1 MTAVLTLPSES
12 PGLNRNLVEALH
24 LVLQDDDH
32 VHRTGAVATAE
43 APHTVALNDAVE
55 RRVALGAHGS
65 QGDRLSVQMRFFRGH
80 SMRNRPIYTP
90 TLSDSPHTYINYSS
104 FVFIT

>member
-1 MTAVLTLPSES
+1 MLTLPSES

-65 QGDRLSVQMRFFRGH
+65 QGDRLSFQMRFFRLD
-80 SMRNRPIYTP
+80 RTAARWNIR
-90 TLSDSPHTYINYSS
+90 LSVLGPLLTETSTDVSEYS
-104 FVFIT
+104 

>member
-1 MTAVLTLPSES
+1 M
-12 PGLNRNLVEALH
+12 
-24 LVLQDDDH
+24 LQDDDH

-65 QGDRLSVQMRFFRGH
+65 QGDRLSFQMRFFRH
-80 SMRNRPIYTP
+80 DRTAARWNIR
-90 TLSDSPHTYINYSS
+90 LSVLGPLLTETSTDVSEYS
-104 FVFIT
+104 